1 MNRVYKVIYNRARNL
16 YQVVSEIVHS
26 RGKTKSLT
34 AQHQHERPTTA
45 ILIALFAMG
54 TSLPVGWA
62 ADTASTTVTQGDA
75 NAVSGG
81 AVYTEVRPTTDANYV
96 KSGQST
102 AQNLATLDTQVK
114 QNADAIA
121 QKADT
126 TALDAKADKTDL
138 DAKANTSMDNL
149 TDAGK
154 QAIQALLDIQG
165 SDNVTVSSAT
175 DDTNKTKTFTITVK
189 TDGTVASG
197 NTGLVTG
204 STVYSEVR
212 PSADGT
218 YVKEEKT
225 TAENLTAL
233 DRQVNT
239 NTTDISG
246 LKNLSNI
253 STDGKTVIKSLL
265 SVVGDNDQVT
275 VTSSNDVNGA
285 KTYTVTVKKDGTIAA
300 DSDNLVT
307 GKTVYEYLNSKVG
320 TLAQDG
326 NYIKRADS
334 VSTNLSTLDTQI
346 KNVIDAIGLDSD
358 EATSYTSKLNKYFK
372 VNPEITTNT
381 DNTKTY
387 APDAE
392 ANGTN
397 SVAIGPNA
405 KTATYTTTVT
415 SGDSTTTTETA
426 ADHAVAIGDGAT
438 VNAAGD
444 QGIALGKGAVTGE
457 AEAST
462 PDGTTTTTTDAKG
475 GESSVAIGDTA
486 KASGNQ
492 ALAFGKGASVLN
504 PAGTTASKGSTAIGN
519 GAKVDGGD
527 NSIALGTGATVDTVS
542 DAMALGNGATI
553 NKTATGSI
561 AIGKAAVTGGA
572 DKPITLTNGTT
583 GTLAAAGGEDSI
595 AIGNGAVSEGNEAL
609 ALGKDA
615 KVTNGA
621 TGGDS
626 AAAIVKKGSAAI
638 GDGAEVANSATS
650 MAIGNGASITEGENT
665 TVIGSG
671 AKATQTKQAFVAG
684 YQASSDSSAESSVAI
699 GDNASTYSARTT
711 AIGYNAEAHNAD
723 SIAIGSEA
731 KTDDN
736 GGGIAIGN
744 KTSVAQGGIAI
755 GNATQAS
762 NISSLAIGN
771 GAVANVNQSISIGY
785 NAGVN
790 TTEDYKERNGS
801 LVAIGTSAGNNV
813 KGMQNVAIGASAGS
827 AVLSSNNI
835 AIGTNAGYGIKNV
848 TSETD
853 TNPQNG
859 YNISIGA
866 GANYTEG
873 NTNQNIVSSIAIGHN
888 THAANRA
895 VALGEGASAQGDAG
909 MALGNSATSS
919 GSGSIAIGNTAS
931 AANGNVAIGAGAH
944 AIDQPTGAGKWTNT
958 APPSY
963 YISVGGKGNASD
975 STITLRRIS
984 NVADGSADQDVVTVK
999 QLQKVSDDLENTIK
1013 GIDTTQ
1019 LKTYSTKEIDNKI
1032 AEVNQKIKDSGI
1044 KYFSINSASQSTNSN
1059 NTGANGDG
1067 DADAMAIGPNAKASS
1082 VKALAIGNNVS
1093 ASGTLSIAIGTAS
1106 NPSTDT
1112 TTAETPH
1119 PTSSEGTSSV
1129 AIGTSAIAQTNDS
1142 IAIGTRAATYTA
1154 NTTSTPVSTV
1164 GVQSVA
1170 IGFSA
1175 ETRDDNAV
1183 SIGTKSKANSVD
1195 AIAIGDEAEALNTNA
1210 VVIGKASTAEGS
1222 DSVTIGMSN
1231 ANNGKAVITTGNSN
1245 QITNSQGVKDT
1256 VQNSGLYGSSNAISS
1271 VSSSNT
1277 SNAITDVYAVGNGN
1291 KLNQMGEKNV
1301 LTDVSIMGNQ
1311 NAIENGTA
1319 GAYTQTVKQIAVVG
1333 SGNAVKGNTQVDAT
1347 TWGTVQRDT
1356 ILGYDNTVDATTQWT
1371 PVSNLQILGNDVTAT
1386 LGNSVYLGTGSSAT
1400 ASKSATTEAIQLAKE
1415 QGDTEALASDEYKN
1429 AATEEAKNAIKQ
1441 KYEAKYIHAANIA
1454 AMDKDGISAGVT
1466 NYDTDYTYGNDSSYT
1481 YAGSQA
1487 DGIVTVGS
1495 RDATRRIQ
1503 NVSAGLVG
1511 PTSTDAVNG
1520 SQLYA
1525 LTRQI
1530 RFGGDNSSFGT
1541 TTADDKNVVA
1551 RGSNETIAITG
1562 GSDAVTSSTVDG
1574 KTTNTVDTARLTG
1587 NNIAVVA
1594 NTDTN
1599 ALHVQLASNL
1609 KDLNTAQLGSGS
1621 GDSYKETIK
1630 LDGTGA
1636 NGGQMTLAG
1645 TDGTVKTTVDTTGL
1659 TVANG
1664 PKFTSSGI
1672 DAASQKINHVTAGS
1686 DDADAVNYGQL
1697 KNARTL
1703 LTKGANTTLSDT
1715 VNGDQHTYTVNVD
1728 NLAVKAN
1735 GTGTTVALANGINF
1749 KNGTNTTAT
1758 VGTDGTVTISAS
1770 HNKLS
1775 TVSASAATGDNDN
1788 VTLTLT
1794 DTDGN
1799 TVTST
1804 GLKNTYTTVTKDGT
1818 NHTVTFARN
1827 DGTSATLSLGDLD
1840 GASQGELAAAAAK
1853 ATSEVTNGTNVASVT
1868 KTAGSNGQNIYT
1880 VNVDDLS
1887 VKTTDGEKKSVHL
1900 ADGLV
1905 FADGTNTTATVGDNG
1920 TIKFNVSNDAIKK
1933 QAVQA
1938 IDIQNGSN
1946 VTVTPVTNA
1955 DGTVKTFT
1963 IAASDLK
1970 YSADGTSR
1978 TTSLAN
1984 GISFA
1989 AGANTTA
1996 EIGTDGAVKINA
2008 THNKLNA
2015 AGTAT
2020 KATADSNAVTLTLN
2034 DADGNTTTT
2043 ALTDTYTTIS
2053 KDGTNKKVTFKRNDG
2068 ETQTLELSDLGG
2080 ITAAQDKYV
2089 TDGTVSYDAN
2099 GNGTA
2104 SLTGNNGLTA
2114 SITGLKD
2121 TKVSSGTAS
2130 YVGTQGDASGTA
2142 TLTMN
2147 DGKTATISGLKDDYI
2162 TSAAVGTENNH
2173 VTMTRLGG
2181 GTVDLN
2187 LNPILEKYSLSD
2199 YHLVGDGT
2207 THDRAYAVD
2216 SNGTVTLNVVDD
2228 KNPNGTPKTIQIT
2241 GLASQSGVN
2250 AGRTTVK
2257 SSDSSVTVSD
2267 STANSDIHTYDIK
2280 VDYSKIPANLTVRY
2294 SGDNG
2299 ISGSNTMD
2307 KTTAFSGTANQIVT
2321 TAADGKVSFK
2331 LADDISGIQSVTTGD
2346 AKLNTNGLT
2355 VTNGPTFTK
2364 SNIDANNQQIHKVLA
2379 GTENTDAANVSQV
2392 KAATTE
2398 VKAGTNASL
2407 GTTTTA
2413 TTDNHKI
2420 YTVNV
2425 DNLSLSQNGTK
2436 VGTGVTLKNGLDFQN
2451 GTNTTASVTADGK
2464 VSFSISNDA
2473 IKAQAKNAVV
2483 LTAGDNVTIGTP
2495 TDVDNVKTYT
2505 VSVNDLKLQ
2514 ADGADKA
2521 TRKLA
2526 DGINFTG
2533 GTNTTA
2539 DVTADGK
2546 VTYDLKG
2553 SISLNQV
2560 QTDDSTLNTHGL
2572 TITGGPKVLKSGI
2585 DAGNKQITNVASG
2598 GDVESNAATIGDL
2611 KKAIE
2616 TASAGTTASGFKTK
2630 GNYGEAVTS
2639 PLDKQLNV
2647 VGDVDTTKVAQE
2659 NLSNG
2664 NVGVVT
2670 SKDTAGNA
2678 TLTVKLNKDINLGE
2692 SGSVTTGSTV
2702 MNNAGITNGNMSL
2715 GANGLTIQN
2724 GPKFTNNGIDAAN
2737 QKVTGVANGINPNDA
2752 VNVSQLKEVK
2762 SDVTTGWTIAGKNT
2776 SGTDLT
2782 ANIGKGKTVS
2792 YAGGKYATATLSVD
2806 STTGNATLAVDAV
2819 TNTLSVGADGKLTS
2833 NGDGLTT
2840 TGAVKD
2846 AINGAYWTIQAGNA
2860 TGNAQKVSAGSTITF
2875 NAGSN
2880 LSLSQDGTNFTYA
2893 LNTDL
2898 QNMTSITAKDK
2909 KDNTA
2914 VLTGEGLK
2922 VSDKDGNSLTQHAT
2936 EIRIHDS
2943 NAKADDTTTDVVLKK
2958 DGLHNGGHTITGVAD
2973 GQLSAD
2979 SKEAVNGSQLY
2990 ALQQK
2995 VTNGGWDIIGD
3006 NENKSTHIGNDKTV
3020 SFKSGKNSTV
3030 SVTGTDTGAEV
3041 KVDVNTAQISTND
3054 AHQATATGTGLAD
3067 ASEVVNAINSAAWN
3081 VQKKDGAV
3089 QQVKA
3094 GDTVTFDAGNNIVLA
3109 QNDKSFTYGLASD
3122 VNTNSIRLGGSQD
3135 TNGDWTGGIFIGK
3148 QIGGGANQNEGNY
3161 ITGLANTS
3169 WDLAK
3174 VVDNRAATEA
3184 QLREAINQITLKEQ
3198 NGGFALKDESGN
3210 EKGKVSQTLGNA
3222 IAIVGDTEYE
3232 SDGKTVKKAGNITTE
3247 ADGTNVGGIKVKLNK
3262 NLDLSD
3268 EGSLRVG
3275 SSKVS
3280 NGAIQLGEDASA
3292 NKILMDSTNGTA
3304 SIGGVTVNGAK
3315 KTVNGLSNTKWT
3327 GTAVDGQAATENQ
3340 LVEAINEAKT
3350 QAANSELHIKK
3361 GVYTIGKDSNGQDI
3375 TDKTSKNSVSID
3387 VVNAKGTVDGQVVIN
3402 DVAKASELGTVGD
3415 LADNLKNPAG
3425 GSTTVVQAVNKVN
3438 QKIDESL
3445 TKVNGDISNAVTEA
3459 RKHTEVKSVDSDNN
3473 VTIDGTTTNAAGGT
3487 VYKLGLNKEHL
3498 NLGNVHID
3506 GNKGRVT
3513 AKTVE
3518 AEMVKI
3524 DDQTRL
3530 DKKGLTTGN
3539 TTVADGRVVVGGDN
3553 GIKIET
3559 KGDQQTI
3566 SGLSNRIWTGKAV
3579 NGRAA
3584 TEDQLQQAVENA
3596 TATAA
3601 QNEQHIQSG
3610 NYDVGQGKGLDG
3622 KLIGKNSVA
3631 INVVSGDGTKPGD
3644 VKGQVVINNVAKA
3657 DELGDVAKLNGTVR
3671 NGNGHPTSTVDAINN
3686 LDNRV
3691 ETKVGDNTY
3700 SRVKGKEIADGDSAT
3715 TAIGKLN
3722 NRMNDIYT
3730 TAGQHSTVSTVDANL
3745 TLSEGK
3751 NASGGMD
3758 YKLGLNK
3765 KEIDLGQVTIKG
3777 NTGSIEAKSM
3787 KSDSFTAGDTVVNK
3801 DGVKVGDKAA
3811 LTGDSLKVG
3820 GKTYVDDKGV
3830 DANGQV
3836 IRNVGDGKD
3845 DGDAVNVKQVNDL
3858 AARQG
3863 EAIGQNA
3870 AHINQLDRA
3879 VNRLDSRINRVGAGA
3894 AALAAL
3900 HPGNYDPDDKVDFA
3914 AGFGNYR
3921 GASAAAVGMYY
3932 HPDETTTMSVG
3943 ASFGGGENMVN
3954 AGITWKMGKNSG
3966 HMRTQAAT
3974 KAVPVQFVA
3983 APTQTTQP
3991 TGQTEGT
3998 KTPQPVTTVTTTAS
4012 GHQVPIMAAYLP
4024 SVDNSTRAENDEL
4037 KEFLARQTAI
4047 LEKLAEQKTA
4057 AAPAAAA
4064 APVSGEDLFPDVP
4077 ENHWAYDFVAKLAK
4091 AGALKDCRVEAPA
4104 NNPMLTRND
4113 FAQILYT
4120 ALKNGA
4126 TKNPALNKDNGL
4138 NRLASEFRTELKNVK
4153 R

>member
-1 MNRVYKVIYNRARNL
+1 MN
-16 YQVVSEIVHS
+16 
-26 RGKTKSLT
+26 
-34 AQHQHERPTTA
+34 
-45 ILIALFAMG
+45 
-54 TSLPVGWA
+54 
-62 ADTASTTVTQGDA
+62 
-75 NAVSGG
+75 
-81 AVYTEVRPTTDANYV
+81 
-96 KSGQST
+96 
-102 AQNLATLDTQVK
+102 
-114 QNADAIA
+114 
-121 QKADT
+121 
-126 TALDAKADKTDL
+126 
-138 DAKANTSMDNL
+138 NL
-149 TDAGK
+149 TDVGK
-154 QAIQALLDIQG
+154 QVIQALLAIQG
-165 SDNVTVSSAT
+165 SDNVTVSSTT

-197 NTGLVTG
+197 NTRLVTG
-204 STVYSEVR
+204 GTVYSEVR

-218 YVKEEKT
+218 YVKT
-225 TAENLTAL
+225 
-233 DRQVNT
+233 T
-239 NTTDISG
+239 NTTAQNLTDLDTQVHTNANDISS

-253 STDGKTVIKSLL
+253 STDGKTAIKNLL
-265 SVVGDNDQVT
+265 SVVGGNDQVT
-275 VTSSNDVNGA
+275 VTPSDDTTSGTR
-285 KTYTVTVKKDGTIAA
+285 TYKVTVKKDGAITA

-307 GKTVYEYLNSKVG
+307 GKTVYDYLNTNIG
-320 TLAQDG
+320 TLAQNG
-326 NYIKRADS
+326 NYIRQANS

-346 KNVIDAIGLDSD
+346 KNVIDAVGLDPD
-358 EATSYTSKLNKYFK
+358 NTKTSYTSKLNKYFK
-372 VNPEITTNT
+372 VNPKVTTT
-381 DNTKTY
+381 DTTTTY
-387 APDAE
+387 EPDAA
-392 ANGTN
+392 ANGIN

-444 QGIALGKGAVTGE
+444 QGVALGNGAVTGE
-457 AEAST
+457 AETST
-462 PDGTTTTTTDAKG
+462 SDGTTTTTTDAKG

-504 PAGTTASKGSTAIGN
+504 PSGTAVSTGSTAIGS

-527 NSIALGTGATVDTVS
+527 NSIALGTSATVNKVS

-561 AIGKAAVTGGA
+561 ALGKSAVTGGT
-572 DKPITLTNGTT
+572 DKSITLTNGTT
-583 GTLAAAGGEDSI
+583 GTLAAAGGVDSI

-609 ALGKDA
+609 ALGKGA

-626 AAAIVKKGSAAI
+626 AAAIVKTGSAAI
-638 GDGAEVANSATS
+638 GDGATVANSATS

-671 AKATQTKQAFVAG
+671 AKASQTKQAFVAG

-699 GDNASTYSARTT
+699 GDNASTHSARTT
-711 AIGYNAEAHNAD
+711 AIGYKAEAHNAD

-744 KTSVAQGGIAI
+744 KASVAQGGIAI
-755 GNATQAS
+755 GSGSTQA
-762 NISSLAIGN
+762 NNTNALAIGN
-771 GAVANVNQSISIGY
+771 GAVADVNQSISIGY
-785 NAGVN
+785 NAGVG

-813 KGMQNVAIGASAGS
+813 KGMQNVAIGAAAGS
-827 AVLSSNNI
+827 SVLSSNNI

-848 TSETD
+848 TSDTD

-873 NTNQNIVSSIAIGHN
+873 NTNQNIVSSIAIGHG
-888 THAANRA
+888 THAVNRA
-895 VALGEGASAQGDAG
+895 VAIGEGASAQGDSG
-909 MALGNSATSS
+909 MALGNNASSS
-919 GSGSIAIGNTAS
+919 GSGSIAIGNMAS
-931 AANGNVAIGAGAH
+931 ASNGNIALGAGAL
-944 AIDQPTGAGKWTNT
+944 ATGTPTGNGKWTNT
-958 APPSY
+958 VAPSY
-963 YISVGGKGNASD
+963 YISVGGKGNGSD

-1013 GIDTTQ
+1013 GIDTSQ

-1032 AEVNQKIKDSGI
+1032 AEVNQNITDSGV
-1044 KYFSINSASQSTNSN
+1044 KYFSINAASQSTNSN
-1059 NTGANGDG
+1059 NTGASGDG

-1129 AIGTSAIAQTNDS
+1129 AIGTSAIAQTDDS

-1154 NTTSTPVSTV
+1154 NTTSSPVSTV
-1164 GVQSVA
+1164 GVQSIA

-1175 ETRDDNAV
+1175 ETRDDNAI

-1195 AIAIGDEAEALNTNA
+1195 AIAIGDGAEALNTST
-1210 VVIGKASTAEGS
+1210 VVIGKSSIANGS
-1222 DSVTIGMSN
+1222 ESVTIGESN
-1231 ANNGKAVITTGNSN
+1231 TNDGKGVMTTGNSN
-1245 QITNSQGVKDT
+1245 KVTNSQGTRDV
-1256 VQNSGLYGSSNAISS
+1256 VENSGIYGSSNTIQS
-1271 VSSSNT
+1271 VSSSNS
-1277 SNAITDVYAVGNGN
+1277 SNVITDVYAVGNSN
-1291 KLNQMGEKNV
+1291 KLNQVGEKNV
-1301 LTDVSIMGNQ
+1301 LTDVSIVGN
-1311 NAIENGTA
+1311 NNNIENGTA

-1333 SGNAVKGNTQVDAT
+1333 SGNKVKGNTDINTT

-1356 ILGYDNTVDATTQWT
+1356 ILGYGNTVDATQQST
-1371 PVSNLQILGNDVTAT
+1371 PVSNLQILGNDVKAT

-1400 ASKSATTEAIQLAKE
+1400 ASKSATTEAIALAKE
-1415 QGDTEALASDEYKN
+1415 QGDAEAVASDEYKN
-1429 AATEEAKNAIKQ
+1429 ATTEAEQTAIKQ
-1441 KYEAKYIHAANIA
+1441 KYEAQYIHAANIA
-1454 AMDKDGISAGVT
+1454 AMDKDGISAGVI
-1466 NYDTDYTYGNDSSYT
+1466 NYDKDYTYGNDSAYA
-1481 YAGSQA
+1481 YAGSSPT
-1487 DGIVTVGS
+1487 GVVTVGS
-1495 RDATRRIQ
+1495 KDATRRIQ

-1511 PTSTDAVNG
+1511 PNSTDAVNG

-1530 RFGGDNSSFGT
+1530 RFGGDNSTFGK
-1541 TTADDKNVVA
+1541 TTAADDQNVVA
-1551 RGSNETIAITG
+1551 RGSNETISITG
-1562 GSDAVTSSTVDG
+1562 GSDAVTPSTTDGTTTYTVDAA
-1574 KTTNTVDTARLTG
+1574 KLTG

-1594 NTDTN
+1594 DKDAN

-1621 GDSYKETIK
+1621 GESYKETIK

-1645 TDGTVKTTVDTTGL
+1645 ADGTVKTTLDTTGL
-1659 TVANG
+1659 TIANG

-1672 DAASQKINHVTAGS
+1672 DAANQQIHNVTAGTN
-1686 DDADAVNYGQL
+1686 DADAVNVKQL
-1697 KNARTL
+1697 QSARTL
-1703 LTKGANTTLSDT
+1703 LTQGTNTTLADT
-1715 VNGDQHTYTVNVD
+1715 DTDGHHTYTVNVD
-1728 NLAVKAN
+1728 NLAVKAA
-1735 GTGTTVALANGINF
+1735 TGSASVALAKGINFKNGTNTTSAVDSNGNVTIDTKNLALKANGTNTATVTMDNGINF

-1758 VGTDGTVTISAS
+1758 VGTDGTVTISAT

-1775 TVSASAATGDNDN
+1775 TVSAATGDNDN

-1794 DTDGN
+1794 DADGN
-1799 TVTST
+1799 MVTST

-1818 NHTVTFARN
+1818 AHTVTFARN
-1827 DGTSATLSLGDLD
+1827 DGTTQTLSLGDLD
-1840 GASQGELAAAAAK
+1840 GASKGELATAAAK

-1868 KTAGSNGQNIYT
+1868 TSTGNNGQNIYA
-1880 VNVDDLS
+1880 VNVNDLA
-1887 VKTTDGEKKSVHL
+1887 VKTTSGEKKSVHL

-1938 IDIQNGSN
+1938 VNVTGGSN
-1946 VTVTPVTNA
+1946 VTVTPEKNA
-1955 DGTVKTFT
+1955 DGTLKTFT
-1963 IAASDLK
+1963 VAASDLK
-1970 YSADGTSR
+1970 YSANGTSKM
-1978 TTSLAN
+1978 TSLAN

-1989 AGANTTA
+1989 AGTNTTA
-1996 EIGTDGAVKINA
+1996 EIDDNGAIKINA

-2015 AGTAT
+2015 TGTAT
-2020 KATADSNAVTLTLN
+2020 KATADNNSVTLTLN
-2034 DADGNTTTT
+2034 DQDGNTTTT
-2043 ALTDTYTTIS
+2043 SLTDTYTTVS
-2053 KDGTNKKVTFKRNDG
+2053 KDATSKKVTFKRNDG
-2068 ETQTLELSDLGG
+2068 ETQTLDLNDLGG
-2080 ITAAQDKYV
+2080 ITKEQDKYV
-2089 TDGTVSYDAN
+2089 KSGTVTYNDK
-2099 GNGTA
+2099 GEGTA
-2104 SLTGNNGLTA
+2104 FLTGNNGLTA

-2121 TKVSSGTAS
+2121 TKISSGTTT
-2130 YVGTQGDASGTA
+2130 YVGTQGNASGSA

-2147 DGKTATISGLKDDYI
+2147 DGSTATITGLQNDYI
-2162 TSAAVGTENNH
+2162 TSAAVGTETNH

-2199 YHLVGDGT
+2199 YRLVGNGDT
-2207 THDRAYAVD
+2207 QEQAYQVSAD
-2216 SNGTVTLNVVDD
+2216 GTVTLNVVDA
-2228 KNPNGTPKTIQIT
+2228 KNAANKKTIQIT

-2257 SSDSSVTVSD
+2257 SSDSSVIVDDGTS
-2267 STANSDIHTYDIK
+2267 NSDTHTYDIK
-2280 VDYSKIPANLTVRY
+2280 VDYSKIPAKLKVQY

-2299 ISGSNTMD
+2299 TSGSNTMD
-2307 KTTAFSGTANQIVT
+2307 KATAFTGTANQIVT

-2331 LADDISGIQSVTTGD
+2331 LGDDISGIQSVSTGD
-2346 AKLNTNGLT
+2346 AKLDTNGLT

-2364 SNIDANNQQIHKVLA
+2364 SNIDVNNQQIHKVTA
-2379 GTENTDAANVSQV
+2379 GTLDTDAANVGQV

-2398 VKAGTNASL
+2398 VQAGTNVSV
-2407 GTTTTA
+2407 GKPA
-2413 TTDNHKI
+2413 TDSTDNHKI

-2436 VGTGVTLKNGLDFQN
+2436 VGTGVALKNGLDFQN

-2473 IKAQAKNAVV
+2473 IKAQAKDAVV

-2495 TDVDNVKTYT
+2495 TDANNVKTYT
-2505 VSVNDLKLQ
+2505 VSVSDLKLQ

-2521 TRKLA
+2521 TRKLSE
-2526 DGINFTG
+2526 GINFAG
-2533 GTNTTA
+2533 GTNTMA

-2546 VTYDLKG
+2546 VTYDLKD

-2560 QTDDSTLNTHGL
+2560 QTGESKLNTNGL

-2598 GDVESNAATIGDL
+2598 GTVESNAATIGDL

-2639 PLDKQLNV
+2639 RLDKQLNV
-2647 VGDVDTTKVAQE
+2647 VGDVDTTKVAKDD
-2659 NLSNG
+2659 LSNG

-2670 SKDTAGNA
+2670 STDMNGNA

-2692 SGSVTTGSTV
+2692 NGSVTTGSTL
-2702 MNNAGITNGNMSL
+2702 MNKTGITNGNMSL
-2715 GANGLTIQN
+2715 GADGLTIQN
-2724 GPKFTNNGIDAAN
+2724 GPKFTNNGINAAN
-2737 QKVTGVANGINPNDA
+2737 QKVTGVANGTDPNDA
-2752 VNVSQLKEVK
+2752 VNVSQLEAVK
-2762 SDVTTGWTIAGKNT
+2762 SDVTAGWKIAGKNAL
-2776 SGTDLT
+2776 GTDLT
-2782 ANIGKGKTVS
+2782 ANIGNDKTVS
-2792 YAGGKYATATLSVD
+2792 FVNGDNSYIKAKVD
-2806 STTGNATLAVDAV
+2806 T
-2819 TNTLSVGADGKLTS
+2819 TNTGATVS
-2833 NGDGLTT
+2833 YTAQTASLTT
-2840 TGAVKD
+2840 TDGRAALTGTTDGLVTGMNLTSVLD
-2846 AINGAYWTIQAGNA
+2846 SLSWTAQSSQVGSGQNNGSTLQSITAGSKVGFIAGNNMIL
-2860 TGNAQKVSAGSTITF
+2860 T
-2875 NAGSN
+2875 
-2880 LSLSQDGTNFTYA
+2880 QDGTNFTYA
-2893 LNTDL
+2893 LNSSLTGMNTIAFTGLGNGASNLTIGL
-2898 QNMTSITAKDK
+2898 QN
-2909 KDNTA
+2909 
-2914 VLTGEGLK
+2914 
-2922 VSDKDGNSLTQHAT
+2922 
-2936 EIRIHDS
+2936 
-2943 NAKADDTTTDVVLKK
+2943 
-2958 DGLHNGGHTITGVAD
+2958 
-2973 GQLSAD
+2973 
-2979 SKEAVNGSQLY
+2979 
-2990 ALQQK
+2990 
-2995 VTNGGWDIIGD
+2995 
-3006 NENKSTHIGNDKTV
+3006 
-3020 SFKSGKNSTV
+3020 
-3030 SVTGTDTGAEV
+3030 
-3041 KVDVNTAQISTND
+3041 
-3054 AHQATATGTGLAD
+3054 
-3067 ASEVVNAINSAAWN
+3067 
-3081 VQKKDGAV
+3081 
-3089 QQVKA
+3089 
-3094 GDTVTFDAGNNIVLA
+3094 
-3109 QNDKSFTYGLASD
+3109 
-3122 VNTNSIRLGGSQD
+3122 
-3135 TNGDWTGGIFIGK
+3135 
-3148 QIGGGANQNEGNY
+3148 GGGANPDKGYY
-3161 ITGLANTS
+3161 ITGLSNTK
-3169 WDLAK
+3169 WDQS
-3174 VVDNRAATEA
+3174 NYEGTRAATEA
-3184 QLREAINQITLKEQ
+3184 QLREAIDKVSAATGTGGFGLTADDGAN
-3198 NGGFALKDESGN
+3198 NGG
-3210 EKGKVSQTLGNA
+3210 EKKVTQTLGRT
-3222 IAIVGDTEYE
+3222 IAIQGDGTY
-3232 SDGKTVKKAGNITTE
+3232 G
-3247 ADGTNVGGIKVKLNK
+3247 ADGTVVKQGNISTVAYTDNAGPTGAIKVKLN
-3262 NLDLSD
+3262 NDIDLS
-3268 EGSLRVG
+3268 EAGSLTIG
-3275 SSKVS
+3275 ASKVS
-3280 NGAIQLGEDASA
+3280 AGSIVLDNTGDAA
-3292 NKILMDSTNGTA
+3292 KKIALNSTAGTA
-3304 SIGGVTVNGAK
+3304 SIGGVTVNGAA
-3315 KTVNGLSNTKWT
+3315 KTVMGLANTTWD
-3327 GTAVDGQAATENQ
+3327 GTAVSGRAATEDQ
-3340 LVEAINEAKT
+3340 LAKAISDAST
-3350 QAANSELHIKK
+3350 QASNSELHIRK
-3361 GVYTIGKDSNGQDI
+3361 GTYGVGKDKDGQDLA
-3375 TDKTSKNSVSID
+3375 DPKGKNSVSID
-3387 VVNAKGTVDGQVVIN
+3387 VVNAKGAVDGQVVIN
-3402 DVAKASELGTVGD
+3402 DVAKASELGTVGE
-3415 LADNLKNPAG
+3415 LADNLKNPNG
-3425 GSTTVVQAVNKVN
+3425 GPTTVVQAVNKVN
-3438 QKIDESL
+3438 QKVDDSL
-3445 TKVNGDISNAVTEA
+3445 KQVNGDVTNAVTEA
-3459 RKHTEVKSVDSDNN
+3459 KKHTEVRSVDSDNN
-3473 VTIDGTTTNAAGGT
+3473 VTIDGTATNADGGT
-3487 VYKLGLNKEHL
+3487 VYKLGLNKQYM
-3498 NLGNVHID
+3498 NLDKVHIY
-3506 GNKGRVT
+3506 GIEGKVT
-3513 AKTVE
+3513 AKDVE
-3518 AEMVKI
+3518 AETVK
-3524 DDQTRL
+3524 
-3530 DKKGLTTGN
+3530 TGN

-3553 GIKIET
+3553 GIKIEAN
-3559 KGDQQTI
+3559 GDQQTI
-3566 SGLSNRIWTGKAV
+3566 SGLSNRTWNGRAV
-3579 NGRAA
+3579 SGRAA

-3601 QNEQHIQSG
+3601 QNEQHIQAG
-3610 NYDVGQGKGLDG
+3610 NYNVGQGKGLDG
-3622 KLIGKNSVA
+3622 KAIDKNSVA

-3657 DELGDVAKLNGTVR
+3657 DELGDVAKLNDTVKNADGR
-3671 NGNGHPTSTVDAINN
+3671 PTSTVDAINN
-3686 LDNRV
+3686 LDKRV
-3691 ETKVGDNTY
+3691 ETTVGDNVY
-3700 SRVKGKEIADGDSAT
+3700 SGVKGKEIADGDSAT

-3730 TAGQHSTVSTVDANL
+3730 TAGQHSSVSTADTNL
-3745 TLSEGK
+3745 TLSESK
-3751 NASGGMD
+3751 NTSGGTD
-3758 YKLGLNK
+3758 YKIGLNK
-3765 KEIDLGQVTIKG
+3765 DQINLGNLTIRG
-3777 NTGSIEAKSM
+3777 NEGSIEAKSI

-3801 DGVKVGDKAA
+3801 DGIKVGDKSA
-3811 LTGDSLKVG
+3811 LTGDSLKVN

-3830 DANGQV
+3830 NANGQV

-3845 DGDAVNVKQVNDL
+3845 DGDAVNVKQVNEL

-3863 EAIGQNA
+3863 EAINQNA

-3900 HPGNYDPDDKVDFA
+3900 HPGNYDPDDKLDFA

-3954 AGITWKMGKNSG
+3954 AGITWKMGKDSG

-3983 APTQTTQP
+3983 APTQTTQS

-3998 KTPQPVTTVTTTAS
+3998 KTSQPVTAVTTTAS
-4012 GHQVPIMAAYLP
+4012 GQQVPIVAAYLP

-4037 KEFLARQTAI
+4037 KELLARQTAI

-4091 AGALKDCRVEAPA
+4091 AGALKDCRVEDPA

-4138 NRLASEFRTELKNVK
+4138 NRLASEFRAELKNVK

>member
-1574 KTTNTVDTARLTG
+1574 KTTNTVDTAKLTG

-3622 KLIGKNSVA
+3622 KAIDKNSVA

-3657 DELGDVAKLNGTVR
+3657 DELGDVAKLNDTVKNADGR
-3671 NGNGHPTSTVDAINN
+3671 PTSTVDAINN
-3686 LDNRV
+3686 LDKRV
-3691 ETKVGDNTY
+3691 ETTVGDNVY
-3700 SRVKGKEIADGDSAT
+3700 SGVKGKEIADGDSAT

-3730 TAGQHSTVSTVDANL
+3730 TAGQHSSVSTADTNL
-3745 TLSEGK
+3745 TLSESK
-3751 NASGGMD
+3751 NASGGTD
-3758 YKLGLNK
+3758 YKIGLNK
-3765 KEIDLGQVTIKG
+3765 DQIDLGNLTIKG
-3777 NTGSIEAKSM
+3777 NEGSIETKFI

-3801 DGVKVGDKAA
+3801 DGIKVGDKSA
-3811 LTGDSLKVG
+3811 LTGDSLKVN

-3863 EAIGQNA
+3863 EVIGQNA

-3954 AGITWKMGKNSG
+3954 AGITWKMGKDSG

-3983 APTQTTQP
+3983 APTQTMQP

-3998 KTPQPVTTVTTTAS
+3998 KTPQPVTAVTSTAS
-4012 GHQVPIMAAYLP
+4012 GQQVPIVAAYLP

-4037 KEFLARQTAI
+4037 KELLARQTAI
-4047 LEKLAEQKTA
+4047 LEKLAEQKTS

-4064 APVSGEDLFPDVP
+4064 VPVSGEDLFPDVP

-4091 AGALKDCRVEAPA
+4091 AGALKDCRVEDPA

>member
-34 AQHQHERPTTA
+34 AQHQHERLTTA

-62 ADTASTTVTQGDA
+62 ADSTVSTAVTEDDA

-81 AVYTEVRPTTDANYV
+81 AVYTEVQPTESTNTTYV
-96 KSGQST
+96 KSDKTT
-102 AQNLATLDTQVK
+102 AENLTALDTQVK
-114 QNADAIA
+114 QNTDAIA

-126 TALDAKADKTDL
+126 TALDAKADKTDLAAKADKTEL

-154 QAIQALLDIQG
+154 QAIQALIAIQN
-165 SDNVTVSSAT
+165 SDNVKVSSST

-189 TDGTVASG
+189 TDGTVISG

-204 STVYSEVR
+204 DTVHSEVR
-212 PSADGT
+212 PSANGT
-218 YVKEEKT
+218 YVKVEKT
-225 TAENLTAL
+225 TADNLTAL

-246 LKNLSNI
+246 LKKLSNI

-275 VTSSNDVNGA
+275 VTPSDDVNGA

-462 PDGTTTTTTDAKG
+462 SDGTTTTTTDAKG

-504 PAGTTASKGSTAIGN
+504 PAGTGVSTGSTAIGS
-519 GAKVDGGD
+519 GAKVDGGND
-527 NSIALGTGATVDTVS
+527 SIALGTSAAVNTVS
-542 DAMALGNGATI
+542 NAMALGNGATI
-553 NKTATGSI
+553 NKTAAGSI
-561 AIGKAAVTGGA
+561 AIGNAAVTGSA
-572 DKPITLTNGTT
+572 DKPITLTNSTT
-583 GTLAAAGGEDSI
+583 GTLAAAGGVDSI

-609 ALGKDA
+609 ALGKGA
-615 KVTNGA
+615 KVTNAA

-626 AAAIVKKGSAAI
+626 AAAIVKNGSAAI

-671 AKATQTKQAFVAG
+671 ANAAQTKQAFVAG

-699 GDNASTYSARTT
+699 GDTASTHSARTT
-711 AIGYNAEAHNAD
+711 AIGYNAEAHYAD

-755 GNATQAS
+755 GNATQAI

-771 GAVANVNQSISIGY
+771 GAAANVNQSISIGY

-790 TTEDYKERNGS
+790 TSEDYKERNGS

-827 AVLSSNNI
+827 SVLSSNNI

-1175 ETRDDNAV
+1175 ETRDDNAI
-1183 SIGTKSKANSVD
+1183 SIGTKSKANSAD
-1195 AIAIGDEAEALNTNA
+1195 AVAIGDGAEALNTSA

-1301 LTDVSIMGNQ
+1301 LTDVSIMGNK
-1311 NAIENGTA
+1311 NTIENGTA

-1333 SGNAVKGNTQVDAT
+1333 SGNTVKGNTQVDAT

-1356 ILGYDNTVDATTQWT
+1356 ILGYKNTVDATTQWT

-1400 ASKSATTEAIQLAKE
+1400 ASKSATAEAITLAKE
-1415 QGDTEALASDEYKN
+1415 QGDAEAIASDEYKK
-1429 AATEEAKNAIKQ
+1429 ATTEAEQTAIKQ
-1441 KYEAKYIHAANIA
+1441 KYEAQYIHAANIA
-1454 AMDKDGISAGVT
+1454 AMDQDGISAGIT
-1466 NYDTDYTYGNDSSYT
+1466 NYDKDYTYGNDSVYT

-1487 DGIVTVGS
+1487 TGVVTVGS
-1495 RDATRRIQ
+1495 KDATRRIQ

-1511 PTSTDAVNG
+1511 PNSTDAVNG

-1530 RFGGDNSSFGT
+1530 RFGGDNSTFGDVAT
-1541 TTADDKNVVA
+1541 SDVNVVA
-1551 RGSNETIAITG
+1551 KGSNEKLAITG
-1562 GSDAVTSSTVDG
+1562 GAEGVSNTTTTDGKSVTTVDG
-1574 KTTNTVDTARLTG
+1574 TKIADK
-1587 NNIAVVA
+1587 NIAVIA
-1594 NTDTN
+1594 EDD
-1599 ALHVQLASNL
+1599 ALHVKLASNL
-1609 KDLNTAQLGSGS
+1609 KDLNTAQLGKTTATTTKADDGTETTTY
-1621 GDSYKETIK
+1621 SYQETLK
-1630 LDGTGA
+1630 LDGTGDNGGTLALKDAKGENGVTLRTSGATKTADVTGAETNRLLVNDKTVATTDDGLKFGGDTGNVSALKLNNKLNVKGGADTTKLTDNNIGVVSDGSGTLTVKLSKNVNLGADGSLTTGGTVTATTVNATTVKTGASTLTTSGLSIA
-1636 NGGQMTLAG
+1636 NGPSVLTSGINAGNKKITSVTAGETDTDAANYGQVKAAKTTLTQGSNVTITPDTTSDDKHTNYTVSVSNLSYKAG
-1645 TDGTVKTTVDTTGL
+1645 TDTTAKNVTLSNGL
-1659 TVANG
+1659 TFQNG
-1664 PKFTSSGI
+1664 K
-1672 DAASQKINHVTAGS
+1672 
-1686 DDADAVNYGQL
+1686 
-1697 KNARTL
+1697 
-1703 LTKGANTTLSDT
+1703 
-1715 VNGDQHTYTVNVD
+1715 
-1728 NLAVKAN
+1728 
-1735 GTGTTVALANGINF
+1735 
-1749 KNGTNTTAT
+1749 NTTA
-1758 VGTDGTVTISAS
+1758 
-1770 HNKLS
+1770 
-1775 TVSASAATGDNDN
+1775 
-1788 VTLTLT
+1788 
-1794 DTDGN
+1794 
-1799 TVTST
+1799 
-1804 GLKNTYTTVTKDGT
+1804 
-1818 NHTVTFARN
+1818 
-1827 DGTSATLSLGDLD
+1827 
-1840 GASQGELAAAAAK
+1840 
-1853 ATSEVTNGTNVASVT
+1853 VA
-1868 KTAGSNGQNIYT
+1868 
-1880 VNVDDLS
+1880 
-1887 VKTTDGEKKSVHL
+1887 
-1900 ADGLV
+1900 
-1905 FADGTNTTATVGDNG
+1905 GDNG
-1920 TIKFNVSNDAIKK
+1920 TIIYNLNDKIELGAETDSNNHI
-1933 QAVQA
+1933 V
-1938 IDIQNGSN
+1938 
-1946 VTVTPVTNA
+1946 V
-1955 DGTVKTFT
+1955 DGTQG
-1963 IAASDLK
+1963 L
-1970 YSADGTSR
+1970 
-1978 TTSLAN
+1978 
-1984 GISFA
+1984 
-1989 AGANTTA
+1989 
-1996 EIGTDGAVKINA
+1996 
-2008 THNKLNA
+2008 
-2015 AGTAT
+2015 
-2020 KATADSNAVTLTLN
+2020 LTLGM
-2034 DADGNTTTT
+2034 DA
-2043 ALTDTYTTIS
+2043 TI
-2053 KDGTNKKVTFKRNDG
+2053 
-2068 ETQTLELSDLGG
+2068 
-2080 ITAAQDKYV
+2080 
-2089 TDGTVSYDAN
+2089 N
-2099 GNGTA
+2099 GNAGIA
-2104 SLTGNNGLTA
+2104 SIGGV
-2114 SITGLKD
+2114 SIGKSGSDQVITGLTNK
-2121 TKVSSGTAS
+2121 TWT
-2130 YVGTQGDASGTA
+2130 VGTTQAVDGRAATENQLQSVADNLNTANTNIA
-2142 TLTMN
+2142 TLQHGFKVQANGDTTTESTVKADDALN
-2147 DGKTATISGLKDDYI
+2147 FTAGDNTNVTTTKDSKQITIS
-2162 TSAAVGTENNH
+2162 
-2173 VTMTRLGG
+2173 
-2181 GTVDLN
+2181 
-2187 LNPILEKYSLSD
+2187 
-2199 YHLVGDGT
+2199 
-2207 THDRAYAVD
+2207 
-2216 SNGTVTLNVVDD
+2216 
-2228 KNPNGTPKTIQIT
+2228 
-2241 GLASQSGVN
+2241 
-2250 AGRTTVK
+2250 
-2257 SSDSSVTVSD
+2257 
-2267 STANSDIHTYDIK
+2267 
-2280 VDYSKIPANLTVRY
+2280 
-2294 SGDNG
+2294 
-2299 ISGSNTMD
+2299 
-2307 KTTAFSGTANQIVT
+2307 
-2321 TAADGKVSFK
+2321 
-2331 LADDISGIQSVTTGD
+2331 
-2346 AKLNTNGLT
+2346 
-2355 VTNGPTFTK
+2355 
-2364 SNIDANNQQIHKVLA
+2364 
-2379 GTENTDAANVSQV
+2379 
-2392 KAATTE
+2392 
-2398 VKAGTNASL
+2398 
-2407 GTTTTA
+2407 
-2413 TTDNHKI
+2413 
-2420 YTVNV
+2420 V
-2425 DNLSLSQNGTK
+2425 DNLSVKDNNGTA
-2436 VGTGVTLKNGLDFQN
+2436 Q
-2451 GTNTTASVTADGK
+2451 SV
-2464 VSFSISNDA
+2464 
-2473 IKAQAKNAVV
+2473 
-2483 LTAGDNVTIGTP
+2483 
-2495 TDVDNVKTYT
+2495 
-2505 VSVNDLKLQ
+2505 
-2514 ADGADKA
+2514 
-2521 TRKLA
+2521 KLA
-2526 DGINFTG
+2526 DGLNFQD
-2533 GTNTTA
+2533 GTNTMAVVGTN
-2539 DVTADGK
+2539 GS
-2546 VTYDLKG
+2546 VTYDLKS
-2553 SISLNQV
+2553 SITLGTS
-2560 QTDDSTLNTHGL
+2560 TDEANRIIVNGTNG
-2572 TITGGPKVLKSGI
+2572 TITVGNLATINGNAGTASIGGVSIGKSGSGQTVTGLSNRTWVVGKSTAVNGRAATEDQLQSVSNAAYTNANNI
-2585 DAGNKQITNVASG
+2585 TMLQQGFTVTTNNDTDKKSTVKAGDNLNFQAGKNVQISTTADSKSIEVALSGTPEFTTVTSKDASGNTTIVSSTGVTITPNGTGTQSVSLTSEGLDNGNHVIKNVASG
-2598 GDVESNAATIGDL
+2598 GDTDTNAANISDVKRL
-2611 KKAIE
+2611 VQ
-2616 TASAGTTASGFKTK
+2616 ASASGTTETGFNVK
-2630 GNYGEAVTS
+2630 GDDATS
-2639 PLDKQLNV
+2639 KKVKLGKQLNV
-2647 VGDVDTTKVAQE
+2647 VGGTNDTSK
-2659 NLSNG
+2659 LSDG
-2664 NVGVVT
+2664 NIGVVT
-2670 SKDTAGNA
+2670 TDDGQGNA
-2678 TLTVKLNKDINLGE
+2678 TLTVKLNKNITLD
-2692 SGSVTTGSTV
+2692 SVTTGSTTLNTSGV
-2702 MNNAGITNGNMSL
+2702 SNGDMSLTNTGFVIKNNDASKQVSVTTNGVFMGSQRIQNVANAEVDTDAATLGQVKNARTVVAGGSNVAGITPAK
-2715 GANGLTIQN
+2715 GANNQMTYTVNVDNLSVKANKEEAKSVTLKNGLT
-2724 GPKFTNNGIDAAN
+2724 FNNGTNTTASVGEEGVVSFGLKPEISLTKVTTGNTTMDTNGLAISGGPTIAAGGIN
-2737 QKVTGVANGINPNDA
+2737 AGGKTITGVANGVGDNDA
-2752 VNVSQLKEVK
+2752 VNISQLKAVQ
-2762 SDVTTGWTIAGKNT
+2762 SDINAGWTIKGKDTANA
-2776 SGTDLT
+2776 DVN
-2782 ANIGKGKTVS
+2782 ANIGKGKTVTYNNGS
-2792 YAGGKYATATLSVD
+2792 YTKAVVTKDDSGNAAVTVD
-2806 STTGNATLAVDAV
+2806 VTTGTLTTGTDGKI
-2819 TNTLSVGADGKLTS
+2819 TSADGLA
-2833 NGDGLTT
+2833 T
-2840 TGAVKD
+2840 TGDVASAV
-2846 AINGAYWTIQAGNA
+2846 NGASWTIQDGNH
-2860 TGNAQKVSAGSTITF
+2860 TKNAQQVKAGDTVSLKAGD
-2875 NAGSN
+2875 N
-2880 LSLSQDGTNFTYA
+2880 LSLEQNGKEFTYK
-2893 LNTDL
+2893 LNQTL
-2898 QNMTSITAKDK
+2898 TNMSSVTAVDDK
-2909 KDNTA
+2909 QNTA
-2914 VLTGEGLK
+2914 VLNGEGLK
-2922 VSDKDGNSLTQHAT
+2922 VTDAQGNALTQHAT
-2936 EIRIHDS
+2936 EVRLHDA
-2943 NAKADDTTTDVVLKK
+2943 NKAADDTTTDVVLNKQ
-2958 DGLHNGGHTITGVAD
+2958 GLQNGGHTVTGVAD
-2973 GQLSAD
+2973 GTVDASSQD
-2979 SKEAVNGSQLY
+2979 AVNGSQLY

-2995 VTNGGWDIIGD
+2995 VTNGWKITGADTTKAS
-3006 NENKSTHIGNDKTV
+3006 NIGNDKTV
-3020 SFKSGKNSTV
+3020 SFVNGDNSYIKAKVDTTNTGATV
-3030 SVTGTDTGAEV
+3030 SYTAQTASLMKNADGKAALNGTTDGLVTGTNLTNV
-3041 KVDVNTAQISTND
+3041 LNSLSWTAQSSK
-3054 AHQATATGTGLAD
+3054 TGTGQNNGSTTAQSITAGTD
-3067 ASEVVNAINSAAWN
+3067 VGFI
-3081 VQKKDGAV
+3081 
-3089 QQVKA
+3089 A
-3094 GDTVTFDAGNNIVLA
+3094 GDNMILT
-3109 QNDKSFTYGLASD
+3109 QNGTNFTYALNSNLTGMNTIAFTGLGNGAS
-3122 VNTNSIRLGGSQD
+3122 NLT
-3135 TNGDWTGGIFIGK
+3135 IGL
-3148 QIGGGANQNEGNY
+3148 QNGGGANSDKGYY
-3161 ITGLANTS
+3161 ITGLSNTK
-3169 WDLAK
+3169 WDQS
-3174 VVDNRAATEA
+3174 NYEGTRAATEA
-3184 QLREAINQITLKEQ
+3184 QLREAIDKVSAATGTGGFGLTADEGAN
-3198 NGGFALKDESGN
+3198 NGG
-3210 EKGKVSQTLGNA
+3210 EKKVSQTLGRT
-3222 IAIVGDTEYE
+3222 IAIQGDGTY
-3232 SDGKTVKKAGNITTE
+3232 G
-3247 ADGTNVGGIKVKLNK
+3247 ADGTVVKQGNISTVAYTDNAGPTGAIKVKLNK
-3262 NLDLSD
+3262 DIDLS
-3268 EGSLRVG
+3268 EAGSLTIG
-3275 SSKVS
+3275 ASKVS
-3280 NGAIQLGEDASA
+3280 AGSIVLDNTGDAA
-3292 NKILMDSTNGTA
+3292 KKIALNSTAGTA
-3304 SIGGVTVNGAK
+3304 SIGGVTVNGAA
-3315 KTVNGLSNTKWT
+3315 KTVMGLANTTWD
-3327 GTAVDGQAATENQ
+3327 GTAVSGRAATEDQ
-3340 LVEAINEAKT
+3340 LAKAISDVSE
-3350 QAANSELHIKK
+3350 QATNSELHIRK
-3361 GVYTIGKDSNGQDI
+3361 GTYSVGKDKDGQDVA
-3375 TDKTSKNSVSID
+3375 DPKGKNSVSID
-3387 VVNAKGTVDGQVVIN
+3387 VVNATGTVDGQVVIN
-3402 DVAKASELGTVGD
+3402 DVAKASELGAVGE
-3415 LADNLKNPAG
+3415 LAANLKNPAG
-3425 GSTTVVQAVNKVN
+3425 GPTTVVQAVNKVN
-3438 QKIDESL
+3438 QKVDDSL
-3445 TKVNGDISNAVTEA
+3445 KRVNGDITSAVTEA
-3459 RKHTEVKSVDSDNN
+3459 KKHTKVAHVDGDSN
-3473 VTIDGTTTNAAGGT
+3473 VIIDGTQKTDDNGT
-3487 VYKLGLNKEHL
+3487 VYKLGLNKEHVDL
-3498 NLGNVHID
+3498 NQVHIY
-3506 GNKGRVT
+3506 GNDGRVKT
-3513 AKTVE
+3513 KTVE
-3518 AEMVKI
+3518 V
-3524 DDQTRL
+3524 DDKTKL
-3530 DKKGLTTGN
+3530 DKTGLTTGN
-3539 TTVADGRVVVGGDN
+3539 TTVADGRVVIGGDN
-3553 GIKIET
+3553 GIKIEA

-3579 NGRAA
+3579 SGRAA

-3622 KLIGKNSVA
+3622 KPIGKNSVA

-3700 SRVKGKEIADGDSAT
+3700 SRVKGKEIDDGDSAT

-3751 NASGGMD
+3751 NASGGTD

-3765 KEIDLGQVTIKG
+3765 EHIDLGNVTING
-3777 NTGSIEAKSM
+3777 NAGSIESKSM
-3787 KSDSFTAGDTVVNK
+3787 KSDAFTAGDTVVNK
-3801 DGVKVGDKAA
+3801 DGVKVGDKSA

-3820 GKTYVDDKGV
+3820 GKTYVDDKGI
-3830 DANGQV
+3830 DANGKA
-3836 IRNVGDGKD
+3836 IGNVGDGKN

-3954 AGITWKMGKNSG
+3954 AGITWKMGKDSG

-3983 APTQTTQP
+3983 APTQTQQSS
-3991 TGQTEGT
+3991 GQAEGT
-3998 KTPQPVTTVTTTAS
+3998 KMPQPVTAVTTTAS
-4012 GHQVPIMAAYLP
+4012 GQQVPIVAAYLP
-4024 SVDNSTRAENDEL
+4024 SVDSSTRAENDEL
-4037 KEFLARQTAI
+4037 KELLARQTAI
-4047 LEKLAEQKTA
+4047 LEKLADQKTA
-4057 AAPAAAA
+4057 PAQAA

-4077 ENHWAYDFVAKLAK
+4077 ENHWAYDFVAKLAQ
-4091 AGALKDCRVEAPA
+4091 AGALKDCRVEDPA

-4126 TKNPALNKDNGL
+4126 TKNPALNKDGGL
-4138 NRLASEFRTELKNVK
+4138 NHLANEFRAELKNVK

>member
-34 AQHQHERPTTA
+34 AQHQHERLTTA

-62 ADTASTTVTQGDA
+62 DEPTTADTTVSTSVRKDNA

-81 AVYTEVRPTTDANYV
+81 EVYNEVRPTDDTNTKYV
-96 KSGQST
+96 KSTKTT
-102 AQNLATLDTQVK
+102 AENLTALDTQVK
-114 QNADAIA
+114 QNTDAIA

-126 TALDAKADKTDL
+126 TALDAKADKTDLAAKADKTEL

-154 QAIQALLDIQG
+154 QAIQALIAIQN
-165 SDNVTVSSAT
+165 SDNVTVSSST
-175 DDTNKTKTFTITVK
+175 DDTTKIKTFTITVK
-189 TDGTVASG
+189 TNGTVISG

-204 STVYSEVR
+204 DTVYSEVR
-212 PSADGT
+212 PSEEGT
-218 YVKEEKT
+218 YVKPTQT
-225 TAENLTAL
+225 TADNLTAL

-253 STDGKTVIKSLL
+253 SPDGKTVIKSLL

-275 VTSSNDVNGA
+275 VTPSDDVNGA

-326 NYIKRADS
+326 NYIKREDS

-426 ADHAVAIGDGAT
+426 ADYAVAIGDGAT

-462 PDGTTTTTTDAKG
+462 LDGTTTTTTDAKG
-475 GESSVAIGDTA
+475 GESSVAIGDSA
-486 KASGNQ
+486 RANGNQ

-504 PAGTTASKGSTAIGN
+504 PTGTGVSTGSTAIGS
-519 GAKVDGGD
+519 GAKVDGGS
-527 NSIALGTGATVDTVS
+527 NSIALGTSATVNTVS
-542 DAMALGNGATI
+542 NAMALGSGATI
-553 NKTATGSI
+553 NKTAKESI
-561 AIGKAAVTGGA
+561 AIGKGAVTGGV

-595 AIGNGAVSEGNEAL
+595 AIGNGAVSEGKEAL
-609 ALGKDA
+609 ALGKGA
-615 KVTNGA
+615 KVTNAA

-626 AAAIVKKGSAAI
+626 AAAIVKNGSAAI
-638 GDGAEVANSATS
+638 GDGATVANSATS

-671 AKATQTKQAFVAG
+671 AKATQTTQAFVAG

-699 GDNASTYSARTT
+699 GDNASTHSARTT
-711 AIGYNAEAHNAD
+711 AIGYNAEAHYAD

-731 KTDDN
+731 RTDDN

-755 GNATQAS
+755 GNATQESRTQAS

-790 TTEDYKERNGS
+790 TLEDYKERNGS

-827 AVLSSNNI
+827 SVLSSNNI

-873 NTNQNIVSSIAIGHN
+873 NTNQNIVSSIAIGHA
-888 THAANRA
+888 THAVNRA
-895 VALGEGASAQGDAG
+895 VAIGEGASAQGDSG
-909 MALGNSATSS
+909 MALGNSAKSS

-1129 AIGTSAIAQTNDS
+1129 AIGTSAIAQTSDS

-1154 NTTSTPVSTV
+1154 NTTGTPVSTV
-1164 GVQSVA
+1164 GVQSIA

-1175 ETRDDNAV
+1175 ETRDDNAI

-1245 QITNSQGVKDT
+1245 RITNSQGVKDT

-1277 SNAITDVYAVGNGN
+1277 SNAITDVYAVGNSN
-1291 KLNQMGEKNV
+1291 TLNQNGEKNV
-1301 LTDVSIMGNQ
+1301 LTDVSIMGNK
-1311 NAIENGTA
+1311 NTIENGTA

-1333 SGNAVKGNTQVDAT
+1333 SGNTVKGNTQVNED

-1356 ILGYDNTVDATTQWT
+1356 ILGYKNTVDATNQST
-1371 PVSNLQILGNDVTAT
+1371 PVSNLQILGNDVKAT

-1400 ASKSATTEAIQLAKE
+1400 ASKSATAEAITLAKE
-1415 QGDTEALASDEYKN
+1415 QGDAEAIASDEYKK
-1429 AATEEAKNAIKQ
+1429 ATTEAEQTAIKQ
-1441 KYEAKYIHAANIA
+1441 KYEAQYIHAANIA
-1454 AMDKDGISAGVT
+1454 AMDQDGISAGIT
-1466 NYDTDYTYGNDSSYT
+1466 NYDKDYTYGNDSAYT

-1487 DGIVTVGS
+1487 TGVVTVGS
-1495 RDATRRIQ
+1495 KDATRRIQ

-1511 PTSTDAVNG
+1511 PNSTDAVNG

-1530 RFGGDNSSFGT
+1530 RFGGDNSTFGDVAT
-1541 TTADDKNVVA
+1541 SDVNVVA
-1551 RGSNETIAITG
+1551 KGSNEKLAITG
-1562 GSDAVTSSTVDG
+1562 GAEGVSNTTTTDGKSVTTVDG
-1574 KTTNTVDTARLTG
+1574 TKIADK
-1587 NNIAVVA
+1587 NIAVIA
-1594 NTDTN
+1594 EDD
-1599 ALHVQLASNL
+1599 ALHVKLASNL
-1609 KDLNTAQLGSGS
+1609 KDLNTAQLGKTTATTTKADDGTETTTY
-1621 GDSYKETIK
+1621 SYQETLK
-1630 LDGTGA
+1630 LDGTGD
-1636 NGGQMTLAG
+1636 NGGTLALKDAKGENGVTLRTSGATKTTDVTGAETNRLLVNDKTVATTDDGLKFGGDTGTDSARKLNSKLTVKGGATTGLSDNNNIGVVSDGNGTLTVKLNKNVNLG
-1645 TDGTVKTTVDTTGL
+1645 TDGSLTTGTVTATTVVTGSSTLNTNGL
-1659 TVANG
+1659 TITGG
-1664 PKFTSSGI
+1664 PKFTSNGI
-1672 DAASQKINHVTAGS
+1672 SANSQQIKNVLAGTDDTDVANYSQIKKATTTLTTGKNGNVNVT
-1686 DDADAVNYGQL
+1686 
-1697 KNARTL
+1697 T
-1703 LTKGANTTLSDT
+1703 NTTPTAD
-1715 VNGDQHTYTVNVD
+1715 GHTNYTIAVD

-1735 GTGTTVALANGINF
+1735 GTGNTSVELARGINF
-1749 KNGTNTTAT
+1749 QNGDNTTAT
-1758 VGTDGTVTISAS
+1758 VGADGTVTISAS

-1775 TVSASAATGDNDN
+1775 TVSVATGDKDN

-1804 GLKNTYTTVTKDGT
+1804 DLKNTYTTVTKDGT

-1827 DGTSATLSLGDLD
+1827 DETSATLSLGDLD

-2089 TDGTVSYDAN
+2089 TGGTVSYDNN

-2121 TKVSSGTAS
+2121 TKVSSGAAT
-2130 YVGTQGDASGTA
+2130 YVDAHGKATMTGSA

-2147 DGKTATISGLKDDYI
+2147 DGTKATISGLKDDYI
-2162 TSAAVGTENNH
+2162 TSASVGTENNH

-2181 GTVDLN
+2181 DKVDLD

-2207 THDRAYAVD
+2207 THDKAYAVD

-2267 STANSDIHTYDIK
+2267 STANSDTHTYDIK
-2280 VDYSKIPANLTVRY
+2280 VDYSKIPANLKVQY

-2299 ISGSNTMD
+2299 TSGSNTMD
-2307 KTTAFSGTANQIVT
+2307 KATAFSGTANQIVT

-2364 SNIDANNQQIHKVLA
+2364 SNIDANKQQIHKVLA

-2398 VKAGTNASL
+2398 VKAGTN
-2407 GTTTTA
+2407 TTIDAPTKDS
-2413 TTDNHKI
+2413 TDNHQV

-2425 DNLSLSQNGTK
+2425 DNLALSQNDAK
-2436 VGTGVTLKNGLDFQN
+2436 VGTGVALKNGLNFKD

-2473 IKAQAKNAVV
+2473 IKAQAKNAVI

-2521 TRKLA
+2521 TPGRWA
-2526 DGINFTG
+2526 RTPA
-2533 GTNTTA
+2533 TCA
-2539 DVTADGK
+2539 RRR
-2546 VTYDLKG
+2546 LKRR
-2553 SISLNQV
+2553 SR
-2560 QTDDSTLNTHGL
+2560 
-2572 TITGGPKVLKSGI
+2572 
-2585 DAGNKQITNVASG
+2585 
-2598 GDVESNAATIGDL
+2598 
-2611 KKAIE
+2611 
-2616 TASAGTTASGFKTK
+2616 
-2630 GNYGEAVTS
+2630 Y
-2639 PLDKQLNV
+2639 
-2647 VGDVDTTKVAQE
+2647 
-2659 NLSNG
+2659 
-2664 NVGVVT
+2664 
-2670 SKDTAGNA
+2670 
-2678 TLTVKLNKDINLGE
+2678 
-2692 SGSVTTGSTV
+2692 
-2702 MNNAGITNGNMSL
+2702 
-2715 GANGLTIQN
+2715 
-2724 GPKFTNNGIDAAN
+2724 
-2737 QKVTGVANGINPNDA
+2737 
-2752 VNVSQLKEVK
+2752 
-2762 SDVTTGWTIAGKNT
+2762 
-2776 SGTDLT
+2776 
-2782 ANIGKGKTVS
+2782 
-2792 YAGGKYATATLSVD
+2792 
-2806 STTGNATLAVDAV
+2806 
-2819 TNTLSVGADGKLTS
+2819 
-2833 NGDGLTT
+2833 
-2840 TGAVKD
+2840 
-2846 AINGAYWTIQAGNA
+2846 
-2860 TGNAQKVSAGSTITF
+2860 
-2875 NAGSN
+2875 
-2880 LSLSQDGTNFTYA
+2880 
-2893 LNTDL
+2893 
-2898 QNMTSITAKDK
+2898 
-2909 KDNTA
+2909 
-2914 VLTGEGLK
+2914 
-2922 VSDKDGNSLTQHAT
+2922 
-2936 EIRIHDS
+2936 
-2943 NAKADDTTTDVVLKK
+2943 
-2958 DGLHNGGHTITGVAD
+2958 
-2973 GQLSAD
+2973 
-2979 SKEAVNGSQLY
+2979 
-2990 ALQQK
+2990 
-2995 VTNGGWDIIGD
+2995 
-3006 NENKSTHIGNDKTV
+3006 
-3020 SFKSGKNSTV
+3020 
-3030 SVTGTDTGAEV
+3030 
-3041 KVDVNTAQISTND
+3041 
-3054 AHQATATGTGLAD
+3054 
-3067 ASEVVNAINSAAWN
+3067 
-3081 VQKKDGAV
+3081 
-3089 QQVKA
+3089 
-3094 GDTVTFDAGNNIVLA
+3094 
-3109 QNDKSFTYGLASD
+3109 
-3122 VNTNSIRLGGSQD
+3122 
-3135 TNGDWTGGIFIGK
+3135 
-3148 QIGGGANQNEGNY
+3148 
-3161 ITGLANTS
+3161 
-3169 WDLAK
+3169 
-3174 VVDNRAATEA
+3174 
-3184 QLREAINQITLKEQ
+3184 
-3198 NGGFALKDESGN
+3198 
-3210 EKGKVSQTLGNA
+3210 
-3222 IAIVGDTEYE
+3222 
-3232 SDGKTVKKAGNITTE
+3232 
-3247 ADGTNVGGIKVKLNK
+3247 
-3262 NLDLSD
+3262 
-3268 EGSLRVG
+3268 
-3275 SSKVS
+3275 SS
-3280 NGAIQLGEDASA
+3280 
-3292 NKILMDSTNGTA
+3292 
-3304 SIGGVTVNGAK
+3304 
-3315 KTVNGLSNTKWT
+3315 
-3327 GTAVDGQAATENQ
+3327 
-3340 LVEAINEAKT
+3340 
-3350 QAANSELHIKK
+3350 
-3361 GVYTIGKDSNGQDI
+3361 
-3375 TDKTSKNSVSID
+3375 
-3387 VVNAKGTVDGQVVIN
+3387 
-3402 DVAKASELGTVGD
+3402 
-3415 LADNLKNPAG
+3415 
-3425 GSTTVVQAVNKVN
+3425 
-3438 QKIDESL
+3438 
-3445 TKVNGDISNAVTEA
+3445 
-3459 RKHTEVKSVDSDNN
+3459 
-3473 VTIDGTTTNAAGGT
+3473 
-3487 VYKLGLNKEHL
+3487 
-3498 NLGNVHID
+3498 
-3506 GNKGRVT
+3506 
-3513 AKTVE
+3513 
-3518 AEMVKI
+3518 
-3524 DDQTRL
+3524 
-3530 DKKGLTTGN
+3530 
-3539 TTVADGRVVVGGDN
+3539 
-3553 GIKIET
+3553 
-3559 KGDQQTI
+3559 
-3566 SGLSNRIWTGKAV
+3566 
-3579 NGRAA
+3579 
-3584 TEDQLQQAVENA
+3584 
-3596 TATAA
+3596 
-3601 QNEQHIQSG
+3601 
-3610 NYDVGQGKGLDG
+3610 
-3622 KLIGKNSVA
+3622 
-3631 INVVSGDGTKPGD
+3631 
-3644 VKGQVVINNVAKA
+3644 
-3657 DELGDVAKLNGTVR
+3657 
-3671 NGNGHPTSTVDAINN
+3671 
-3686 LDNRV
+3686 
-3691 ETKVGDNTY
+3691 
-3700 SRVKGKEIADGDSAT
+3700 
-3715 TAIGKLN
+3715 
-3722 NRMNDIYT
+3722 
-3730 TAGQHSTVSTVDANL
+3730 
-3745 TLSEGK
+3745 
-3751 NASGGMD
+3751 
-3758 YKLGLNK
+3758 
-3765 KEIDLGQVTIKG
+3765 
-3777 NTGSIEAKSM
+3777 
-3787 KSDSFTAGDTVVNK
+3787 
-3801 DGVKVGDKAA
+3801 
-3811 LTGDSLKVG
+3811 
-3820 GKTYVDDKGV
+3820 
-3830 DANGQV
+3830 
-3836 IRNVGDGKD
+3836 
-3845 DGDAVNVKQVNDL
+3845 
-3858 AARQG
+3858 
-3863 EAIGQNA
+3863 
-3870 AHINQLDRA
+3870 
-3879 VNRLDSRINRVGAGA
+3879 
-3894 AALAAL
+3894 
-3900 HPGNYDPDDKVDFA
+3900 
-3914 AGFGNYR
+3914 
-3921 GASAAAVGMYY
+3921 
-3932 HPDETTTMSVG
+3932 
-3943 ASFGGGENMVN
+3943 
-3954 AGITWKMGKNSG
+3954 
-3966 HMRTQAAT
+3966 
-3974 KAVPVQFVA
+3974 
-3983 APTQTTQP
+3983 
-3991 TGQTEGT
+3991 
-3998 KTPQPVTTVTTTAS
+3998 
-4012 GHQVPIMAAYLP
+4012 
-4024 SVDNSTRAENDEL
+4024 
-4037 KEFLARQTAI
+4037 
-4047 LEKLAEQKTA
+4047 
-4057 AAPAAAA
+4057 
-4064 APVSGEDLFPDVP
+4064 
-4077 ENHWAYDFVAKLAK
+4077 
-4091 AGALKDCRVEAPA
+4091 
-4104 NNPMLTRND
+4104 
-4113 FAQILYT
+4113 
-4120 ALKNGA
+4120 
-4126 TKNPALNKDNGL
+4126 
-4138 NRLASEFRTELKNVK
+4138 
-4153 R
+4153 